1 MAQNITLMGA
11 TYNAV
16 PAVQLPKQGGGTAQF
31 DDTTDANA
39 TAEDILSGKTAYVNG
54 TKITGTGSGGG
65 YDTSDATAAATD
77 VVSGKVFYNASG
89 RQTGS
94 VTSRTSSDLS
104 ASGATVTAPAGFYG
118 SSATKTISSGS
129 ATPASTI
136 SGTSASV
143 STGTNTLTLSKT
155 VSNTPS
161 VSAGYISSG
170 TSGNSSVSLTASVT
184 TKAAAT
190 ITPGTSNQTI
200 SSGTYLTG
208 TQTISGDA
216 NLTAGNIKSG
226 TTIFGVTGTYGGGGG
241 ASNVVQGTFTT
252 GSTGL
257 KSASTTINYTGT
269 GYPIALIVYVQGGAY
284 NNGTGG
290 DTNWYNSVRRYD
302 VGVYYMTKSR
312 TTTAPTYTTSGADN
326 QGVVAIIYK
335 NSTSTAT
342 TYTRTSSMTVN
353 TYSSSN
359 ANTSTNCCR
368 FTGDGKTLTYFTGG
382 GTSSGIGLAISTT
395 FSYIAI
401 YSS

>member
-39 TAEDILSGKTAYVNG
+39 TADDIMSGKTAYVNG
-54 TKITGTGSGGG
+54 TKLIGTASGGG

-94 VTSRTSSDLS
+94 VTSRSSLDLS
-104 ASGATVTAPAGFYG
+104 ASGATVTAPAGFYA
-118 SSATKTISSGS
+118 SNATKTISSGS

-200 SSGTYLTG
+200 ASGTYLTG

-216 NLTAGNIKSG
+216 NLVAGNIKKDVS
-226 TTIFGVTGTYGGGGG
+226 IFGVTGTYDAGGGGG
-241 ASNVVQGTFTT
+241 SGLTLLKSESLGTLSTTSTSATNTNKSMTLTGFNDYDLLIVDVSVDSTTNNRHTSTVSFIINTGTSDVNTKNTYNVGSNRWNSKLSSGGT
-252 GSTGL
+252 GSTRQ
-257 KSASTTINYTGT
+257 STTAYGIYVNTATVSGSTMTIAFYYRYNSNHTGT
-269 GYPIALIVYVQGGAY
+269 INGSYTARIYGVKLYELIGG
-284 NNGTGG
+284 
-290 DTNWYNSVRRYD
+290 
-302 VGVYYMTKSR
+302 
-312 TTTAPTYTTSGADN
+312 
-326 QGVVAIIYK
+326 
-335 NSTSTAT
+335 
-342 TYTRTSSMTVN
+342 
-353 TYSSSN
+353 
-359 ANTSTNCCR
+359 
-368 FTGDGKTLTYFTGG
+368 
-382 GTSSGIGLAISTT
+382 
-395 FSYIAI
+395 
-401 YSS
+401 

>member
-39 TAEDILSGKTAYVNG
+39 TADDIMSGKTAYVNG
-54 TKITGTGSGGG
+54 TKLTGTASGGG

-94 VTSRTSSDLS
+94 VTSRSSSDLS

-118 SSATKTISSGS
+118 SNATKTISSGS

-216 NLTAGNIKSG
+216 NLVAGNIKKDVS
-226 TTIFGVTGTYGGGGG
+226 IFGVTGTYDSGGGGG
-241 ASNVVQGTFTT
+241 SGPELLGT
-252 GSTGL
+252 
-257 KSASTTINYTGT
+257 KSLGALSTTSTSATDTGQSMTVSGINAYDLLIIETSVDTKTNSRHAATAQTYWLTGT
-269 GYPIALIVYVQGGAY
+269 SSISSKTGGTLATATW
-284 NNGTGG
+284 NCKISSNGTA
-290 DTNWYNSVRRYD
+290 T
-302 VGVYYMTKSR
+302 SR
-312 TTTAPTYTTSGADN
+312 SGTTAYG
-326 QGVVAIIYK
+326 IYGSSITVSDGSITIGFRMRY
-335 NSTSTAT
+335 NSTSSGTINGNYTARVYGVK
-342 TYTRTSSMTVN
+342 TY
-353 TYSSSN
+353 
-359 ANTSTNCCR
+359 
-368 FTGDGKTLTYFTGG
+368 DLIGG
-382 GTSSGIGLAISTT
+382 
-395 FSYIAI
+395 
-401 YSS
+401 